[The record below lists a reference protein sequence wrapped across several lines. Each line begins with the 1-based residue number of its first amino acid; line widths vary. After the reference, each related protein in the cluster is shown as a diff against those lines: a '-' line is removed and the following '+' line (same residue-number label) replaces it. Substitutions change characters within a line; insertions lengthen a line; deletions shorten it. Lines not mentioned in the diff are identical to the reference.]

1 MLYFFYSI
9 HLNIYLTCI
18 IIKSVYFLL
27 VLFFMWLKIPI
38 RWDVIYMVPEFP
50 SQRCQWRA
58 KSGVE
63 TSHIYKKILFGRKE
77 IAIVLR
83 PSFSFRRDAES
94 TPKLATGAESFSP
107 GVKNISVLSAT
118 MPSLHKSLSIGN

>member
-1 MLYFFYSI
+1 
-9 HLNIYLTCI
+9 
-18 IIKSVYFLL
+18 
-27 VLFFMWLKIPI
+27 
-38 RWDVIYMVPEFP
+38 MVPEFP

-77 IAIVLR
+77 MAIVLR
-83 PSFSFRRDAES
+83 PSFFL
-94 TPKLATGAESFSP
+94 PKRCRIHSNLATGAEGFSP

-118 MPSLHKSLSIGN
+118 MPSLRKSLSIGN